1 MNTAARATGP
11 SPRGR
16 PVLVT
21 DRAVRDMKA
30 LTRKE
35 RKKVVRVLMLMPPHL
50 CKKLEPHGLALW
62 ACKVKDDLRAVFRIR
77 EDGSLLVLHVS
88 QRNDDRVY
96 QFLNSHRRA
105 GEPAGTPI
113 QEHALL

>member
-1 MNTAARATGP
+1 
-11 SPRGR
+11 
-16 PVLVT
+16 
-21 DRAVRDMKA
+21 
-30 LTRKE
+30 
-35 RKKVVRVLMLMPPHL
+35 
-50 CKKLEPHGLALW
+50 
-62 ACKVKDDLRAVFRIR
+62 
-77 EDGSLLVLHVS
+77 LLVLHVS